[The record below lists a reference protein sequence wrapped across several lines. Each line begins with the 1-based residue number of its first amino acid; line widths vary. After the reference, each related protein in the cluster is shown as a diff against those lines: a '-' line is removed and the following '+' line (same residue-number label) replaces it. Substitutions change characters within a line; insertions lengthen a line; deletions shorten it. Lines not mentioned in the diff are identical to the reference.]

1 MERLWNRNYIKVMI
15 ANFMLY
21 FAFYVLTPLLPI
33 YLNEYFAASKDTIG
47 MVLSGYTVAA
57 LIIRPF
63 SGYLV
68 DSFDRKHILLIFFS
82 LFAACFIGYFWAG
95 TLLSS
100 PSSAPCTVRRL
111 VQSLSPIPRVPSTY
125 CLRQDAMRV

>member
-82 LFAACFIGYFWAG
+82 LFEPA
-95 TLLSS
+95 L
-100 PSSAPCTVRRL
+100 
-111 VQSLSPIPRVPSTY
+111 
-125 CLRQDAMRV
+125 

>member
-47 MVLSGYTVAA
+47 MVLA
-57 LIIRPF
+57 
-63 SGYLV
+63 
-68 DSFDRKHILLIFFS
+68 H
-82 LFAACFIGYFWAG
+82 
-95 TLLSS
+95 
-100 PSSAPCTVRRL
+100 
-111 VQSLSPIPRVPSTY
+111 PIN
-125 CLRQDAMRV
+125 QGD